1 MQGRDRWAWL
11 GVFAAILAL
20 ATTACAAGNPVSGE
34 LRAQC
39 IEVLRDGLASG
50 ATWEKVHA
58 AEALLDLDY
67 RAGVYEAFK
76 AELETRGGEPE
87 YRIGIWRVL
96 AQAAPTTEERAQ
108 WRARIAAALAD
119 PDAPDHLH
127 AIESLA
133 KLGAPLEGAAR
144 HKAAGMARAGED
156 AVAAFAWW
164 ALLRS
169 GETEAA
175 AELTGLLASGEPVA
189 RLRAAYALGRE
200 PALREQTWQ
209 ALRRAVDAEAQESAA
224 YPYMLAAAFRHAP
237 GDTLRADYHARALDL
252 LESGEPGRVRV
263 GALALAAAGGD
274 GDVANLEPLL
284 NHEDLDVRMAAA
296 LGVLRIER
304 RRPHRL
310 TWLDWLVIA
319 CYGAAMLWVG
329 WYYSRRT
336 ANTEDYLLGGRSMRP
351 LWVGLSMF
359 ASLLSTISYLA
370 FPGEMIKHGPI
381 IAAQYLAMPFI
392 LLAIGWLLIP
402 RIMRLRV
409 TTAYEI
415 LERHLGVSARLT
427 GSLFFL
433 ALRFMWMAVI
443 IYATSSKVL
452 VPLFGWG
459 QGMTPVVCAVLGL
472 ITVLYT
478 SMGGLRA
485 VVATDA
491 AQTMILFGAAILTL
505 VLISVRMG
513 GVAAWWPDTWAP
525 HWQPLR
531 IWYDPDTRLT
541 ILGVMTSYF
550 AWYLC
555 TAGSDQVAIQRYLA
569 TRNTATGRRVLATSL
584 LTDMTT
590 GIFLGIL
597 GLALFGFFSSHQHLL
612 PDTQQAFGN
621 ADSLFPRFIVM
632 GLPAGISGLVVAGL
646 LAAAMSSLSS
656 GVNSTGSVIAID
668 FIDRF
673 RRGGKGESESR
684 HLRRTK
690 AISAVIGVVVVVM
703 SIGVNQVSGNLL
715 EIAYKVVNLLT
726 APLFVLFFMAMF
738 VPWAKSFGA
747 IVAALCSTVVA
758 IGIGYFSWFGLS
770 FIWIIPCALG
780 TGAVVGPL
788 VSLLPIG
795 QRRTAYTEPD
805 DA

>member
-1 MQGRDRWAWL
+1 MVLFTMAAW
-11 GVFAAILAL
+11 GAPGAA
-20 ATTACAAGNPVSGE
+20 AADLDA

-39 IEVLRDGLASG
+39 VETLRDGLQSG
-50 ATWEKVHA
+50 ERWKKVHA

-67 RAGVYEAFK
+67 RKGVYAAFRE
-76 AELETRGGEPE
+76 ELARHGEEPE

-96 AQAAPTTEERAQ
+96 AQGASTVEERMQ
-108 WRARIAAALAD
+108 WRQRIVSVLTD
-119 PDAPDHLH
+119 ETAPDRLH
-127 AIESLA
+127 AVESLA
-133 KLGAPLEGAAR
+133 KLGGPLDGPAREAA
-144 HKAAGMARAGED
+144 AAMAQSGD
-156 AVAAFAWW
+156 DGLAAFAWW
-164 ALLRS
+164 ALLRA
-169 GETEAA
+169 GNPEAMA
-175 AELTGLLASGEPVA
+175 ALTALLASPEPVA

-200 PALREQTWQ
+200 QVLDADAREAL
-209 ALRRAVDAEAQESAA
+209 ARAAGQEGKDSIAF
-224 YPYMLAAAFRHAP
+224 PYILGAVFRHAP
-237 GDTLRADYHARALDL
+237 DTAERAKYRARVLSLLDAAA
-252 LESGEPGRVRV
+252 PGRVRV

-274 GDVANLEPLL
+274 DDVTHLKPLL
-284 NHEDLDVRMAAA
+284 EHADLDVRMAAA
-296 LGVLRIER
+296 LGMLRIER

-310 TWLDWLVIA
+310 NWLDWLVIA
-319 CYGAAMLWVG
+319 CYGAAMVGVG

-336 ANTEDYLLGGRSMRP
+336 QTTEDYLLGGRSMRP

-359 ASLLSTISYLA
+359 ASLLSTITYLA

-392 LLAIGWLLIP
+392 ILAIGWLLIP

-415 LERHLGVSARLT
+415 LERHLGVSVRLT

-472 ITVLYT
+472 ITVIYT

-485 VVATDA
+485 VVVTDA
-491 AQTMILFGAAILTL
+491 AQTMILLGAAILTL
-505 VLISVRMG
+505 VLITVRMG
-513 GVAAWWPDTWAP
+513 GVGAWWPEGWAA

-531 IWYDPDTRLT
+531 VWYDPGTRLT
-541 ILGVMTSYF
+541 VLGVMTSYF

-555 TAGSDQVAIQRYLA
+555 TAGSDQVAVQRYLA
-569 TRNTATGRRVLATSL
+569 TRNASTGRRVLITSL

-590 GIFLGIL
+590 GVFLGVL

-621 ADSLFPRFIVM
+621 ADTLFPRFIVM

-673 RRGGKGESESR
+673 RRSREGDTESG

-690 AISAVIGVVVVVM
+690 VISAAIGLVVVVM

-726 APLFVLFFMAMF
+726 APLFVLFLMAMF
-738 VPWAKSFGA
+738 VPWSTSFGA
-747 IVAALCSTVVA
+747 IAGALSATVVA

-780 TGAVVGPL
+780 TGAAVGM
-788 VSLLPIG
+788 VASLLPLG
-795 QRRTAYTEPD
+795 QRRMEAS
-805 DA
+805 